1 MFGRVVFAATLL
13 TSCLVF
19 MAWKHYYKAT
29 PTPTPTT
36 SYNKLNI
43 NRESVDLRVEDI
55 ITDEDKVH
63 IEACD
68 HVTEPR
74 QNKR

>member
-1 MFGRVVFAATLL
+1 MFGRVVFSATLL

-19 MAWKHYYKAT
+19 IIWKHYQAT
-29 PTPTPTT
+29 PKPTPTT
-36 SYNKLNI
+36 SYNRLNI

-74 QNKR
+74 QNDR